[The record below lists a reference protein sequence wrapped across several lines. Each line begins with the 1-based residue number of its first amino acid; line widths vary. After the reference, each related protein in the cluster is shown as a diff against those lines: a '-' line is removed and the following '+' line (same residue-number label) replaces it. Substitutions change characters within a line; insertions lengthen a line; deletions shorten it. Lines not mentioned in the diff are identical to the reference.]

1 MDGQVLLDEA
11 GARLEK
17 PNLSK
22 PPPVETQ
29 ARTSLPWTQPVGVV
43 PGINPAVHLDTQSS
57 ESNYASASATCAG
70 PPWFLSLKNETKQAN
85 VLPLDLQ

>member
-1 MDGQVLLDEA
+1 MLDEA

-17 PNLSK
+17 ANLSK
-22 PPPVETQ
+22 TC
-29 ARTSLPWTQPVGVV
+29 RDTSTHIPAMDTTCWGRSRYKPSHA
-43 PGINPAVHLDTQSS
+43 PGHTELREQLCLS
-57 ESNYASASATCAG
+57 ECHVCCGWAG